1 MPQKHPYPQWN
12 FSNVSLTTLLSHSYI
27 RASSWKGTW
36 NSPRP
41 ISLSWGH
48 HEVFPIKGGGSPN
61 LSHVGILLGM
71 KKGNGYQEGNNI
83 HPRD

>member
-48 HEVFPIKGGGSPN
+48 HEVFPIKGGGQPQPEPCWDSVRN
-61 LSHVGILLGM
+61 E
-71 KKGNGYQEGNNI
+71 EGEWI
-83 HPRD
+83 PGRQ